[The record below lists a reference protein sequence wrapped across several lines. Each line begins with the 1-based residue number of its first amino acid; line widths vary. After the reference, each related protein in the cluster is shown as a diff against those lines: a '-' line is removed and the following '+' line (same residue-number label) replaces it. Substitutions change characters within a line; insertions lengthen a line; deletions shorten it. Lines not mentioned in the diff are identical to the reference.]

1 MTDDLIERFSDYVE
15 VALDPSGAAQ
25 ALTAAQARIAEL
37 EAERDSLPWRIKD
50 IKRGLILFRTSS
62 NAHGYTNYSA
72 LSGKIDALPDSAKEE
87 LAAIMTNMA
96 LGYSRDD
103 VWANGVI
110 QQWVDEAHERGRLQ
124 GLDEAVEVAK
134 ATEERCLRQRGDGL
148 PLNAIDRENRLD
160 WYNRSRGAKMTAE
173 SIIALK
179 TKGGE

>member
-1 MTDDLIERFSDYVE
+1 MSDDLIERLD
-15 VALDPSGAAQ
+15 ALQRRIFGQRRCNDQDAATVREARS

-37 EAERDSLPWRIKD
+37 ESERD
-50 IKRGLILFRTSS
+50 
-62 NAHGYTNYSA
+62 A
-72 LSGKIDALPDSAKEE
+72 
-87 LAAIMTNMA
+87 
-96 LGYSRDD
+96 
-103 VWANGVI
+103 
-110 QQWVDEAHERGRLQ
+110 AHERGRLQ

-134 ATEERCLRQRGDGL
+134 ATEERCLRQRGDGP